1 MTAEVKLFFE
11 IDGIAE
17 DANGNPGATGL
28 SITMEV
34 EDLKEIPTYE
44 QLVAD
49 VNIPGV
55 LKVCNLEGVV
65 KPEAVR
71 IITPEEYAERYG
83 EE

>member
-1 MTAEVKLFFE
+1 MTTEVKIFLE

-17 DANGNPGATGL
+17 DANGNPGAVGL

-34 EDLKEIPTYE
+34 EDLEKVPTYE
-44 QLVAD
+44 QLAAD
-49 VNIPGV
+49 VSIPGV
-55 LKVCNLEGVV
+55 LNVCNLEGVV

-71 IITPEEYAERYG
+71 VITPEEYAERYG

>member
-1 MTAEVKLFFE
+1 MTTEVKLFFE
-11 IDGIAE
+11 IDRIAE
-17 DANGNPGATGL
+17 DANGNPGL

-34 EDLKEIPTYE
+34 EDLEEIPTYE
-44 QLVAD
+44 QLAAD
-49 VNIPGV
+49 VSIPGV

>member
-28 SITMEV
+28 SITVEV
-34 EDLKEIPTYE
+34 EDLEEIPTYE
-44 QLVAD
+44 QLAAD
-49 VNIPGV
+49 ASIPGM

-65 KPEAVR
+65 KPKAVR

>member
-1 MTAEVKLFFE
+1 MTTEVKLFFE
-11 IDGIAE
+11 IEGIAE
-17 DANGNPGATGL
+17 DANGNPGL

-34 EDLKEIPTYE
+34 EDLEEVPTYE
-44 QLVAD
+44 QLAAD
-49 VNIPGV
+49 VSIPGV

>member
-1 MTAEVKLFFE
+1 MTTEIKLFFE

-17 DANGNPGATGL
+17 DANGNPGAVGL
-28 SITMEV
+28 SITIGV
-34 EDLKEIPTYE
+34 EDLEKVPTYE
-44 QLVAD
+44 QLAAD
-49 VNIPGV
+49 VSIPGV
-55 LKVCNLEGVV
+55 LNICNLEGVV

>member
-17 DANGNPGATGL
+17 DANGNPGAAGL

-34 EDLKEIPTYE
+34 EDLEEIPTYE
-44 QLVAD
+44 QLAAD
-49 VNIPGV
+49 VSIPGV
-55 LKVCNLEGVV
+55 LNVCNLEGVV

-71 IITPEEYAERYG
+71 VITPEEYAERYG
-83 EE
+83 GE

>member
-1 MTAEVKLFFE
+1 MTTEVKLFFE

-17 DANGNPGATGL
+17 DANGNPGAVGL

-34 EDLKEIPTYE
+34 EDLEKVPTYE
-44 QLVAD
+44 QLAAD
-49 VNIPGV
+49 VSIPGV
-55 LKVCNLEGVV
+55 LNACNLEGVV

-71 IITPEEYAERYG
+71 VITPEEYAERYG

>member
-1 MTAEVKLFFE
+1 MTTEVKLFFE

-34 EDLKEIPTYE
+34 EDLEEIPTYE
-44 QLVAD
+44 QLAAD
-49 VNIPGV
+49 VSIPGV
-55 LKVCNLEGVV
+55 LKVCNLEGAV